1 MISFFSSSKKIL
13 KTGVLQGMTDV
24 HAHLLPGVDDGVPS
38 EEEARVAMTYL
49 AEIGVERMF
58 LTPHIMADIPLN
70 RPTALRTSFATFQQ
84 NCPSSIE
91 FRLAGE
97 YMLDAGFRGQM
108 EEGLL
113 TLGERNV
120 LVETSYLAAPPHLQ
134 NMLYE
139 ILLNGYKPVLAHPE
153 RYLYMSAADLQ
164 MLKKQGC
171 QFQMNVSS
179 LASIYGKRVMHLACG
194 LLKEGMYDFI
204 GSDFHN
210 RNTYTNGL
218 SNIVLDRSQLKSV
231 KKLLENNHSFW

>member
-13 KTGVLQGMTDV
+13 KTGVMQGMTDV
-24 HAHLLPGVDDGVPS
+24 HAHLLPGVDDGVSS
-38 EEEARVAMTYL
+38 EEEARLAMAYL

-70 RPTALRTSFATFQQ
+70 CQASLRTCFAAFEQ
-84 NCPSSIE
+84 NCPSNIE

-113 TLGERNV
+113 TLGKGYV
-120 LVETSYLAAPPHLQ
+120 LVETSYLSAPPHLP

-153 RYLYMSAADLQ
+153 RYLYMSAGDLQ

-171 QFQMNVSS
+171 LFQMNVSP
-179 LASIYGKRVMHLACG
+179 LASVYGKRVMHLANG

-210 RNTYTNGL
+210 RNTYMNTL
-218 SNIVLDRSQLKSV
+218 SNITLNRPQLKSI